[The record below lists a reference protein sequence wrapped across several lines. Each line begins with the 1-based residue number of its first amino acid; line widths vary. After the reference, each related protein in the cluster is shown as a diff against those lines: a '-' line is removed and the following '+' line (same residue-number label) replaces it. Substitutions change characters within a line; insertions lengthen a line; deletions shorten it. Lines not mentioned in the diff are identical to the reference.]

1 MSIVLLMYEEDTRN
15 RVWLRLITE
24 ELMTVDAMVLKS
36 QSHTVYQHPTD

>member
-24 ELMTVDAMVLKS
+24 ELMTVGAMVLKS
-36 QSHTVYQHPTD
+36 